1 MYPYLRFARVV
12 FTSPFGPRLTFDS
25 ESVLSLRIWPGDID
39 LFPEVNNGRHLTL
52 MDLGRFDL
60 GLRSRFANVLHRKR
74 WGLTVGG
81 ASVRFR
87 RRVPPFRKVRLRTK
101 IVGYDER
108 WLYFHQRIERGGTT
122 CSAAL
127 LRVGVTS
134 GGRLVPTRAVLE
146 AADMAGWDPDLPA
159 WVRAWIEADEL
170 RPWPPDDDVSGE
182 GVAPPSAV
190 RVG

>member
-12 FTSPFGPRLTFDS
+12 LASRFGPRLAFDS
-25 ESVLSLRIWPGDID
+25 ESVLGLRIWLGDVD

-60 GLRSRFANVLHRKR
+60 ALRSGFVRMLHRQR

-87 RRVPPFRKVRLRTK
+87 SRVPPFSKVRLRTK
-101 IVGYDER
+101 VVGYDER
-108 WLYFHQRIERGGTT
+108 WFYFHQRIEKDGTT

-127 LRVGVTS
+127 VRAGITS
-134 GGRLVPTRAVLE
+134 RGRLVPVSAVLE
-146 AADMAGWDPDLPA
+146 AADLAAWGPELPA
-159 WVRAWIEADEL
+159 WVRAWIDADSV
-170 RPWPPDDDVSGE
+170 RPWPPGGE
-182 GVAPPSAV
+182 GGGSGTEE
-190 RVG
+190 RS

>member
-1 MYPYLRFARVV
+1 MYPYIRFARVV
-12 FTSPFGPRLTFDS
+12 LGSRFGPRLVFSS

-60 GLRSRFANVLHRKR
+60 ALRSGFVGVLHRQR

-87 RRVPPFRKVRLRTK
+87 RRVPPFSKVRLRTQ
-101 IVGYDER
+101 IVGHDER
-108 WLYFHQRIERGGTT
+108 WFYFHQRIERDGAT

-127 LRVGVTS
+127 VRAGVTS
-134 GGRLVPTRAVLE
+134 GGRLVPVPAVLQ
-146 AADMAGWDPDLPA
+146 AADLTDWRPELPA
-159 WVRAWIEADEL
+159 WVRAWIEADDT
-170 RPWPPDDDVSGE
+170 RPWPPDSAGGSE
-182 GVAPPSAV
+182 GTAD
-190 RVG
+190 GK

>member
-12 FTSPFGPRLTFDS
+12 LASPFGPRLTFDS

-60 GLRSRFANVLHRKR
+60 TLRSGFVKVLHRQG

-101 IVGYDER
+101 IVGHDDR
-108 WLYFHQRIERGGTT
+108 WFYFHQRIEWDGTT

-127 LRVGVTS
+127 VRAGITS
-134 GGRLVPTRAVLE
+134 RGRLVSVPTVLE
-146 AADMAGWDPDLPA
+146 AAGLTGWDPELPA
-159 WVRAWIEADEL
+159 WVRSWIEADDA
-170 RPWPPDDDVSGE
+170 RPWPPDEDRPG
-182 GVAPPSAV
+182 ARV
-190 RVG
+190 RLE